1 MHNLKIK
8 VHAQNLE
15 GSKGME
21 MHTMNSVYVT
31 EIDKVV
37 RYDCDTYEKN
47 GELKVK
53 LLAATGRETP

>member
-21 MHTMNSVYVT
+21 MLTMNSVYVT

-47 GELKVK
+47 GEL
-53 LLAATGRETP
+53 